1 MAETKAK
8 RTLAQKLL
16 ELQKTVVKLSK
27 NEKGYDYK
35 FVSGSKL
42 LSFIRPAMDEL
53 SLLLVPDTVSV
64 DQQIVKTL
72 EAIPASGNYKGR
84 AEKYEVLVTLTKTF
98 TWIDAETG
106 ESLKTTFISQG
117 CNGWDKA
124 IGSAET
130 YAERYFILKFFHIA
144 TDEDDVDMV
153 NAIRSNQNDK
163 DQTAAGT
170 QPAGTQRRTNRTVQ
184 KTTPT
189 PAAPTPAAPTPA
201 APAPAQPQAAAEDL
215 VKKAAETRAKWVRA
229 IAEGVKTKSG
239 KNPLDAFIE
248 SYHPSEQELAELDA
262 DVMQYRLEHNIR
274 ANSINA

>member
-1 MAETKAK
+1 MADIKAK

-184 KTTPT
+184 KTAP
-189 PAAPTPAAPTPA
+189 APTPD
-201 APAPAQPQAAAEDL
+201 APAPAQPQAETEDL
-215 VKKAAETRAKWVRA
+215 AKKAAETRAKWVRA

-239 KNPLDAFIE
+239 KEPLDAFIK
-248 SYHPSEQELAELDA
+248 SYHPSEDELAELDA
-262 DVMQYRLEHNIR
+262 EVMQYRLEHNIH
-274 ANSINA
+274 ANSVNN

>member
-170 QPAGTQRRTNRTVQ
+170 QPAGTQRRINRTVS
-184 KTTPT
+184 TP
-189 PAAPTPAAPTPA
+189 
-201 APAPAQPQAAAEDL
+201 APAPAPQEDL
-215 VKKAAETRAKWVRA
+215 VKKAADTRAKWVRA

-248 SYHPSEQELAELDA
+248 NYHPSEDELAELDA
-262 DVMQYRLEHNIR
+262 EVMQYRLEHNIR